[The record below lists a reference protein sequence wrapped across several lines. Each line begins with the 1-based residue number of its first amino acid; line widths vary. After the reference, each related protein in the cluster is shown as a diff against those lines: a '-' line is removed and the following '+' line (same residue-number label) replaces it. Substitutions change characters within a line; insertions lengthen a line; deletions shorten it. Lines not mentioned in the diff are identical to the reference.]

1 MSSKKQFFYFA
12 LLVGSVGAMLIGW
25 LTFIQ
30 VQQHLS
36 EKITS
41 DVVQLGNKIDN
52 QLERYSQLPEVLAS
66 DPRLLPPLLD
76 AISNRK
82 AAPMV
87 SQYQPVSQLLDQW
100 NQTLGAD
107 TLYLIDLAGT
117 TLASSNWQQTDSFVG
132 QNFSYR
138 PYFQQAASGQNG
150 QYFALGARS
159 DKRGYYFSAPVMKE
173 QRVIGVLT
181 IKVDL
186 SLLADIWQY
195 EDIEYAITDELGI
208 IFYSS
213 EPEWLYHSLIPLSEG
228 IRQQVKQSRQYGMV
242 DIGALTEADSL
253 SAFNQQGIQALRR
266 LPEMPAKT
274 YITAQHNMDKA
285 GWYIYGFTPQT
296 KAFEYMG
303 QVLLLF
309 ILIYILLCIAVHSWW
324 QTYRA
329 RIALANLNSRLE
341 KRVSQRTRRLQE
353 TNQQLKITLNQYE
366 HSQAELKQTQ
376 DELLQAA
383 KLAMLGELSAS
394 INHEINQPL
403 AAIRTYAENG
413 RKLLEKQRY
422 DTVGRNLDEIIQLNE
437 LIAEIIARFKVF
449 ARKQNLQQTTQR
461 TNAADSVR
469 SALSLMR
476 NALIKQGVIL
486 RLEDFP
492 EDMVINIDAVQ
503 FEQVLVNL
511 IQNSLQAL
519 KEQPEPQIG
528 ITLNVDAG
536 QALCRV
542 WDNGPGLSPEQKQQV
557 FDPFYTTKEDGLGL
571 GMTISRRIIDAYQG
585 TISVKDHLGGGA
597 EFTVS
602 LPLTSEITP

>member
-12 LLVGSVGAMLIGW
+12 LLVGSVSTMLIGW
-25 LTFIQ
+25 LTFSQ

-41 DVVQLGNKIDN
+41 DVAQLGNKIDS

-82 AAPMV
+82 AGPMD
-87 SQYQPVSQLLDQW
+87 SQYQPVSQLLAQW

-107 TLYLIDLAGT
+107 TLYLIDMAGT
-117 TLASSNWQQTDSFVG
+117 TLASSNWQQADSFVG

-138 PYFQQAASGQNG
+138 PYFQQAASGQHG

-159 DKRGYYFSAPVMKE
+159 DKRGYYFSAPVKND
-173 QRVIGVLT
+173 QRIIGVLT

-213 EPEWLYHSLIPLSEG
+213 EPEWLYHSLALLSEG
-228 IRQQVKQSRQYGMV
+228 IRQQVKQSRQYGQV
-242 DIGALTEADSL
+242 DIAALTEATSL
-253 SAFNQQGIQALRR
+253 AAFNQQEIQALRQ
-266 LPEMPAKT
+266 LPDTPAKT

-285 GWYIYGFTPQT
+285 GWYIYGLTPQT
-296 KAFEYMG
+296 RAFEYMG

-309 ILIYILLCIAVHSWW
+309 VLIYTLLCIAVHSWW

-353 TNQQLKITLNQYE
+353 TNEQLKITLNQYE

-413 RKLLEKQRY
+413 RRLLEKQRY
-422 DTVGRNLDEIIQLNE
+422 DTVGRNLDEIIQLNK

-461 TNAADSVR
+461 ANAADSIR

-476 NALIKQGVIL
+476 SALIKQGVIL

-492 EDMVINIDAVQ
+492 EDIIINIDAVQ

-519 KEQPEPQIG
+519 KDQPEPQIG
-528 ITLNVDAG
+528 ITLSADSG
-536 QALCRV
+536 QALCCV

-585 TISVKDHLGGGA
+585 AISVKDHLGGGA

-602 LPLTSEITP
+602 LPLTNEITP

>member
-12 LLVGSVGAMLIGW
+12 LLVGSIGAMLIGW
-25 LTFIQ
+25 ITFAQI
-30 VQQHLS
+30 QQHLS
-36 EKITS
+36 DKITS
-41 DVVQLGNKIDN
+41 DVAQLGTKIDS

-66 DPRLLPPLLD
+66 DPRLQPPLLEN
-76 AISNRK
+76 SQSQS
-82 AAPMV
+82 V
-87 SQYQPVSQLLDQW
+87 SRLLAQW

-107 TLYLIDLAGT
+107 TLYLIDMSGT
-117 TLASSNWQQTDSFVG
+117 TLASSNWQQADSFVG

-138 PYFQQAASGQNG
+138 PYFQQAANGQNG

-159 DKRGYYFSAPVMKE
+159 DKRGYYFSAPVFKD
-173 QRVIGVLT
+173 QNPIGVLT

-195 EDIEYAITDELGI
+195 EDIEYAITDQLGI

-213 EPEWLYHSLIPLSEG
+213 EPEWLYHSLIPLDER
-228 IRQQVKQSRQYGMV
+228 IRQQIKQSRQYGQV
-242 DIGALTEADSL
+242 DIAALTEATSL
-253 SAFNQQGIQALRR
+253 SDFNREQVQPLRR
-266 LPEMPAKT
+266 NPSTPGKT
-274 YITAQHNMDKA
+274 YITAQHYLDKA
-285 GWYIYGFTPQT
+285 GWHIYGFTPQT
-296 KAFEYMG
+296 KAFAYMG
-303 QVLLLF
+303 QVLVLF
-309 ILIYILLCIAVHSWW
+309 ILIYTLLCIAIHSWW

-353 TNQQLKITLNQYE
+353 TNQQLKLTLSQYE

-422 DTVGRNLDEIIQLNE
+422 DTVGYNLDEIIKLNT

-449 ARKQNLQQTTQR
+449 ARKGNLQQTTQR
-461 TNAADSVR
+461 THIAASIRSV
-469 SALSLMR
+469 LSLMR
-476 NALIKQGVIL
+476 SSLIKQGVIL
-486 RLEDFP
+486 RLDDIP
-492 EDMVINIDAVQ
+492 EDIVINIDAVQ

-511 IQNSLQAL
+511 IQNSMQAL
-519 KEQPEPQIG
+519 TDQPEPQIG
-528 ITLNVDAG
+528 ITLSSDSG
-536 QALCRV
+536 QAVCNV
-542 WDNGPGLSPEQKQQV
+542 WDNGPGLNPDQKKQV
-557 FDPFYTTKEDGLGL
+557 FSPFYTTKKDGLGL
-571 GMTISRRIIDAYQG
+571 GMTISQRIINAYQG
-585 TISVKDHLGGGA
+585 TLSAGDHPGGGA
-597 EFTVS
+597 EFTIR
-602 LPLTSEITP
+602 LPLNCESTL

>member
-1 MSSKKQFFYFA
+1 MPSPMSRGSSSIA
-12 LLVGSVGAMLIGW
+12 LSSSGSI
-25 LTFIQ
+25 IRCI
-30 VQQHLS
+30 S
-36 EKITS
+36 
-41 DVVQLGNKIDN
+41 
-52 QLERYSQLPEVLAS
+52 
-66 DPRLLPPLLD
+66 LD
-76 AISNRK
+76 EN
-82 AAPMV
+82 V
-87 SQYQPVSQLLDQW
+87 
-100 NQTLGAD
+100 
-107 TLYLIDLAGT
+107 
-117 TLASSNWQQTDSFVG
+117 
-132 QNFSYR
+132 
-138 PYFQQAASGQNG
+138 
-150 QYFALGARS
+150 
-159 DKRGYYFSAPVMKE
+159 
-173 QRVIGVLT
+173 
-181 IKVDL
+181 
-186 SLLADIWQY
+186 
-195 EDIEYAITDELGI
+195 
-208 IFYSS
+208 
-213 EPEWLYHSLIPLSEG
+213 
-228 IRQQVKQSRQYGMV
+228 RQQVKQSRQYGRV
-242 DIGALTEADSL
+242 DITALTEADSL
-253 SAFNQQGIQALRR
+253 AAFNQQ
-266 LPEMPAKT
+266 PSPSVTKT
-274 YITAQHNMDKA
+274 SNDAGQNLYHSPTRSMDKA

-309 ILIYILLCIAVHSWW
+309 FLIYTLLCIAVHSWW

-329 RIALANLNSRLE
+329 RVALANLNSRLE

-353 TNQQLKITLNQYE
+353 TNQQLKITLSQYE

-422 DTVGRNLDEIIQLNE
+422 DTVGRNLDEIIQLNK

-449 ARKQNLQQTTQR
+449 ARKQNLQQTTLR
-461 TNAADSVR
+461 THAADSIR

-476 NALIKQGVIL
+476 SALIKQGIIL

-519 KEQPEPQIG
+519 KQQPEPQIG
-528 ITLNVDAG
+528 IALEIRSG
-536 QALCRV
+536 QAVCRV

-557 FDPFYTTKEDGLGL
+557 FEPFYTTKEDGLGL
-571 GMTISRRIIDAYQG
+571 GMTISKRIINAYQG
-585 TISVKDHLGGGA
+585 TLSVCDHPGGGA

-602 LPLTSEITP
+602 LPLNSEFNS

>member
-1 MSSKKQFFYFA
+1 MSSKKQFFYIA
-12 LLVGSVGAMLIGW
+12 LLIGSIGAMLIGW
-25 LTFIQ
+25 ITFLQI
-30 VQQHLS
+30 QQHLS
-36 EKITS
+36 EKITA
-41 DVVQLGNKIDN
+41 DVGQLGNKIDN
-52 QLERYSQLPEVLAS
+52 QLERYSQLPAVLAS
-66 DPRLLPPLLD
+66 DPRLLAPLLD
-76 AISNRK
+76 TTGKRAGSSNND
-82 AAPMV
+82 ANLSV
-87 SQYQPVSQLLDQW
+87 NQLLAEW

-107 TLYLIDLAGT
+107 TLYLIDMTGT
-117 TLASSNWQQTDSFVG
+117 TLASSNWQQADSFVG

-138 PYFQQAASGQNG
+138 PYFQQAANGNNG

-159 DKRGYYFSAPVMKE
+159 DKRGYYFSAPVVKD
-173 QRVIGVLT
+173 QHPIGVLT

-195 EDIEYAITDELGI
+195 EDIEYAITDKLGI

-213 EPEWLYHSLIPLSEG
+213 EPEWLYHSLLPLGED
-228 IRQQVKQSRQYGMV
+228 IRQQVKQSRQYGKV
-242 DIGALTEADSL
+242 DINALTEADSL
-253 SAFNQQGIQALRR
+253 AAFNQESVQPLRTQ
-266 LPEMPAKT
+266 PGTPAKT
-274 YITAQHNMDKA
+274 FITAQHDMDKA

-309 ILIYILLCIAVHSWW
+309 TLIYTLLCIAIHSWW

-353 TNQQLKITLNQYE
+353 TNQQLKITLSQYE

-422 DTVGRNLDEIIQLNE
+422 DTVGRNLDEIIQLNT

-449 ARKQNLQQTTQR
+449 ARKRNLQQTTLR
-461 TNAADSVR
+461 THAADSIR

-476 NALIKQGVIL
+476 SALIKQGVIL

-519 KEQPEPQIG
+519 NDQPEPQIG
-528 ITLNVDAG
+528 ITLEAHAG
-536 QALCRV
+536 RAICRV
-542 WDNGPGLSPEQKQQV
+542 WDNGPGLSPEQKHQV
-557 FDPFYTTKEDGLGL
+557 FNPFYTTKEDGLGL
-571 GMTISRRIIDAYQG
+571 GMTISKRIIDAYQG
-585 TISVKDHLGGGA
+585 TLTIGDHLGGGA
-597 EFTVS
+597 EFTVT
-602 LPLTSEITP
+602 LPLDSEINP

>member
-25 LTFIQ
+25 LTFSQ

-41 DVVQLGNKIDN
+41 DVAQLGNKIDN

-76 AISNRK
+76 AMSNRK
-82 AAPMV
+82 AAPMD
-87 SQYQPVSQLLDQW
+87 SQYQPVSQLLAQW

-107 TLYLIDLAGT
+107 TLYLIDMAGT
-117 TLASSNWQQTDSFVG
+117 TLASSNWQQADSFVG

-159 DKRGYYFSAPVMKE
+159 DKRGYYFSAPVKND
-173 QRVIGVLT
+173 QRIIGVLT

-213 EPEWLYHSLIPLSEG
+213 EPEWLYHSLTLLSEG
-228 IRQQVKQSRQYGMV
+228 IRQQVKQSRQYGKV
-242 DIGALTEADSL
+242 DIAALTEATSL
-253 SAFNQQGIQALRR
+253 AAFNQQEIQALRQ
-266 LPEMPAKT
+266 LPETPAKT

-285 GWYIYGFTPQT
+285 GWYIYGLTPQT

-309 ILIYILLCIAVHSWW
+309 VLIYTLLCIAVHSWW

-353 TNQQLKITLNQYE
+353 TNEQLKITLNQYE

-413 RKLLEKQRY
+413 RRLLEKRRY
-422 DTVGRNLDEIIQLNE
+422 DTVGRNLDEIIQLNK

-461 TNAADSVR
+461 ANAADSIR

-476 NALIKQGVIL
+476 SALIKQGVIL

-492 EDMVINIDAVQ
+492 EDIVINIDAIQ

-519 KEQPEPQIG
+519 KDQPEPQIG
-528 ITLNVDAG
+528 ITLNADAG
-536 QALCRV
+536 QALCCV

-585 TISVKDHLGGGA
+585 AISVKDHLGGGA